1 MNSNSN
7 VATSFQHSTD
17 GANVWQPVMMA
28 PVKRDER
35 KSKYP
40 GMHNI
45 VINVFS
51 GFCIVLG
58 LASIG
63 VQVKWRKMVSTTFA
77 PNFDSLIFIFKS

>member
-7 VATSFQHSTD
+7 MATSFQHSSD

-28 PVKRDER
+28 PVKRDEH

-40 GMHNI
+40 GMQYL

-51 GFCIVLG
+51 TFCIILG
-58 LASIG
+58 IASIG
-63 VQVKWRKMVSTTFA
+63 VQVKWCQQHLRTELTV
-77 PNFDSLIFIFKS
+77 

>member
-7 VATSFQHSTD
+7 MATSFQHSSD

-28 PVKRDER
+28 PVNRDER
-35 KSKYP
+35 KSNKYP
-40 GMHNI
+40 GMQNI

-63 VQVKWRKMVSTTFA
+63 VQVKWYQQHLRTELTV
-77 PNFDSLIFIFKS
+77 

>member
-1 MNSNSN
+1 MNSNNSN
-7 VATSFQHSTD
+7 MATSFQHSSD

-28 PVKRDER
+28 PVNKEKR

-40 GMHNI
+40 RMQNI

-51 GFCIVLG
+51 GFCITLG

-63 VQVKWRKMVSTTFA
+63 IQVKWC
-77 PNFDSLIFIFKS
+77 

>member
-1 MNSNSN
+1 MNSNNSN
-7 VATSFQHSTD
+7 MATSFQHSSD
-17 GANVWQPVMMA
+17 GANIWQPVMMA
-28 PVKRDER
+28 PVNKDER

-63 VQVKWRKMVSTTFA
+63 VQVKWCQQHLHRISTV
-77 PNFDSLIFIFKS
+77 